1 MHQSKMSREFQP
13 EGGRPSARLR
23 CRRIAAVLMILLLPG
38 LLGAWKI
45 ISGDTIDPRHVERI
59 QDGKTT
65 KNEILLLFGDPQEID
80 RTPEGVTYTYKNFKD
95 APAMPYRPKDRKIA
109 PQSDQLYLLDD
120 NKQIKKAVVKTRR
133 QDPEEHPAHSLQTR
147 WTDGDEPRVQRIL
160 RGAGMTAFAD
170 LAQATAWVFDLQK
183 FGIKFG
189 LSSTLSLLDR
199 LKLDYRE
206 GRYIHIAGTNGKGSV
221 AAMLSA
227 ILSRAGYPVGMFTS
241 PHLVSFSERFR
252 LGDEEVS
259 PERLLALI
267 NEVRAAVDDAE
278 PPTFFEFATAMAFL
292 YFLQAGAAPI
302 ILETGMGGRL
312 DATNVVQPLVSVI
325 TNISRDH
332 QEHLGEGL
340 LAIAGEKAG
349 IIKPGAPLVT
359 YARQKQV
366 LQVFRSR
373 CREVGAPLYQGGIDF
388 KTRGKP
394 RGSFDYF
401 GLQQHISGLTLNLRG
416 RHQYGNAAVALAV
429 VELLGRDG
437 FPVPEAAIREGLAT
451 ARWPGRLEVVPQDP
465 RVMLDGA
472 HNPAAA
478 LTLAQNL
485 KKARN
490 HGRLIL
496 VMGVMADKDVDTILA
511 RLLPLAQMVI
521 FTQPQYFRAATP
533 RDLARRAQPYGLE
546 ILQTPR
552 VAAAVQQAQSLA
564 GPEDQIVVTGSLYT
578 VGEAKEYFRE

>member
-1 MHQSKMSREFQP
+1 MSYD
-13 EGGRPSARLR
+13 SAVAQLYE
-23 CRRIAAVLMILLLPG
+23 
-38 LLGAWKI
+38 LGHELA
-45 ISGDTIDPRHVERI
+45 
-59 QDGKTT
+59 
-65 KNEILLLFGDPQEID
+65 
-80 RTPEGVTYTYKNFKD
+80 RTPSHKF
-95 APAMPYRPKDRKIA
+95 
-109 PQSDQLYLLDD
+109 
-120 NKQIKKAVVKTRR
+120 
-133 QDPEEHPAHSLQTR
+133 
-147 WTDGDEPRVQRIL
+147 
-160 RGAGMTAFAD
+160 D
-170 LAQATAWVFDLQK
+170 LAHMRV
-183 FGIKFG
+183 
-189 LSSTLSLLDR
+189 LLEALGSPQR
-199 LKLDYRE
+199 QFRSVL
-206 GRYIHIAGTNGKGSV
+206 IAGTNGKGSV

-241 PHLVSFSERFR
+241 PHLVNFRERFR
-252 LGDEEVS
+252 LGDKEVS
-259 PERLLALI
+259 PDQLLALI
-267 NEVRAAVDDAE
+267 NAVRAAVDIAE

-312 DATNVVQPLVSVI
+312 DATNIVQPVVSVI

-366 LQVFRSR
+366 LQLFHRH
-373 CREVGAPLYQGGIDF
+373 CREAGAPLYQGGVDF
-388 KTRGKP
+388 KTRGKSG
-394 RGSFDYF
+394 GSFDYF
-401 GLQQHISGLTLNLRG
+401 GLEGQLSGLSLSLRG

-429 VELLGRDG
+429 VELLNRNG
-437 FPVPEAAIREGLAT
+437 FTVSETAIREGLA
-451 ARWPGRLEVVPQDP
+451 ASRWPGRLEVVPQDP
-465 RVMLDGA
+465 RVLLDGA

-485 KKARN
+485 KQASKN
-490 HGRLIL
+490 CRLIL
-496 VMGVMADKDVDTILA
+496 VMGVMADKDVDAILA

-552 VAAAVQQAQSLA
+552 VATAVQQAQSLA
-564 GPEDQIVVTGSLYT
+564 GPHDHIVVTGSLYT
-578 VGEAKEYFRE
+578 VGEAKQYFMNLRGGPGDFS